1 MAYLF
6 SVLKSE
12 HSEGIENDAYITFYS
27 WGLDRLFHYARN
39 KFYLRS
45 SFSGIHIFDN
55 IRIKGVGTNIADCF

>member
-12 HSEGIENDAYITFYS
+12 HSEGIENDSYITFY
-27 WGLDRLFHYARN
+27 LRRLNRFFHYARN

-45 SFSGIHIFDN
+45 SFSGIHKVGN
-55 IRIKGVGTNIADCF
+55 IRIEGVGANIADSF